1 VIRRRGPT
9 AAELAARLDRLEARQ
24 STTGRAQDEF
34 NRMTA
39 AELDHYLA
47 NYVSPFQDDPAYI
60 ARLAE
65 IKTMSEPELDQMLRQ
80 FSLDPSQRAR
90 AG

>member
-1 VIRRRGPT
+1 MIRRRGPT

-24 STTGRAQDEF
+24 SSMGRQNEF
-34 NRMTA
+34 NSMTA

-47 NYVSPFQDDPAYI
+47 NYVSPFQDDPAFM
-60 ARLAE
+60 ARCAE
-65 IKTMSEPELDQMLRQ
+65 IETMSEQELDHMLRQ
-80 FSLDPSQRAR
+80 FSMHPSQRTR

>member
-1 VIRRRGPT
+1 MIRRRGPT

-24 STTGRAQDEF
+24 PSMGRAQDEF
-34 NRMTA
+34 NSMTA

-47 NYVSPFQDDPAYI
+47 NYVSPFQDDPAFI
-60 ARLAE
+60 ARCAE
-65 IKTMSEPELDQMLRQ
+65 IKTMSEQELDHMLRQ
-80 FSLDPSQRAR
+80 FSMHPSQRTR

>member
-1 VIRRRGPT
+1 MIRRRGPT

-34 NRMTA
+34 NSMTA

-47 NYVSPFQDDPAYI
+47 NYVSPCQDDPDFM
-60 ARLAE
+60 ARCAE
-65 IKTMSEPELDQMLRQ
+65 IETMSEQELDHVRRRML
-80 FSLDPSQRAR
+80 
-90 AG
+90 

>member
-1 VIRRRGPT
+1 MIRRRGPT

-24 STTGRAQDEF
+24 SSMGRAQDEF
-34 NRMTA
+34 DSMTA

-47 NYVSPFQDDPAYI
+47 NYVSPCQDDPAYI
-60 ARLAE
+60 ARCAE
-65 IKTMSEPELDQMLRQ
+65 IETMSEQELDHMLRQ
-80 FSLDPSQRAR
+80 FSIHPSQRAR